1 LISFPIDSKEINTMD
16 VYSNAINTV
25 SMDGLLVGRFEI
37 IAIRIGFIAALSF
50 SFSVSLYFFL
60 VLPFFARHR
69 LLMSVHVH
77 FSRRSKHSS
86 EKKKKPRSTERL
98 HSSTYYAAHNL

>member
-69 LLMSVHVH
+69 LLMRKRSLDRLNG
-77 FSRRSKHSS
+77 FIRR
-86 EKKKKPRSTERL
+86 RIML
-98 HSSTYYAAHNL
+98 HIIYEPI